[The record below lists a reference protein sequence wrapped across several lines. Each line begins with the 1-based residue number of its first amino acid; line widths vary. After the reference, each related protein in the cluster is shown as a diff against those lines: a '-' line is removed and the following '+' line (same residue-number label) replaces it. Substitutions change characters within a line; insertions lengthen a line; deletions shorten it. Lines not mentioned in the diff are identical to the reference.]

1 MKTQCNF
8 RMDPEVHRRLRIIAA
23 EQGKYIGDVIAD
35 LVRQAHGNGCE
46 EKTVRRIRLP
56 EKDAKEL
63 SR

>member
-1 MKTQCNF
+1 
-8 RMDPEVHRRLRIIAA
+8 MDPEVHRRLRIIAA